1 MKQGSFIVT
10 IILLVLSFTCG
21 ALYSQESE
29 AEVSTPWSGGLE
41 LSTTNNYLWRGM
53 TVNEGFILQPD
64 AWISY
69 HNFTLDL
76 WSSFTLN
83 EPKDDIRRPEIDA
96 ILSYE
101 TAFMN
106 VSIIPSFNY
115 YHYINQDDATDTGE
129 LGCSI
134 GYPIGILTL
143 GATVF
148 VDVMEYSGATYL
160 EESVELEKEISDQVS
175 FTSGLRLGSG
185 LKKFNE
191 SYFGLSKSTVS
202 LLSLDASVTYCLENG
217 LYVQP
222 AVQYNK
228 TISSDLESY
237 MDKHT
242 TVMKLLIGM
251 EF

>member
-1 MKQGSFIVT
+1 MRQFAFIATLLLSVVT
-10 IILLVLSFTCG
+10 SSM
-21 ALYSQESE
+21 LYSQESDTE
-29 AEVSTPWSGGLE
+29 PSTPWCGGLE
-41 LSTTNNYLWRGM
+41 VTTTNNYFWRGM
-53 TVNEGFILQPD
+53 TVNKGFIVQPD
-64 AWISY
+64 VWVSY
-69 HNFTLDL
+69 NNLTLDL

-83 EPKDDIRRPEIDA
+83 EPEDDIRRPEIDA

-101 TAFMN
+101 TEWMN
-106 VSIIPSFNY
+106 FTITPSFNY
-115 YHYINQDDATDTGE
+115 YHYIDQDDATDSGE

-134 GYPIGILTL
+134 DYPIGLLTL

-160 EESVELEKEISDQVS
+160 EQSVVLEKEISDQLS

-191 SYFGLSKSTVS
+191 TYFELSKSTVS
-202 LLSLDASVTYCLENG
+202 LLSFDASVTYCMENG

-222 AVQYNK
+222 SVQFNK
-228 TISSDLESY
+228 TVNSDLESY
-237 MDKHT
+237 TDKHT
-242 TVMKLLIGM
+242 TVVGLLIGM